1 MSALVM
7 WPHPQLGWLGTS
19 AMPVWLWFQLGE
31 NVAGLAWTF
40 PQYFLIS
47 TNIFTSFYLVCVCQ
61 LLGLGDLEEDVVCAQ
76 GPPVLLICQ
85 GVGLLETVCRK
96 ISIYFY
102 WNFIALGHA
111 HDDDALLSCKLFTS
125 ALSDFVMS

>member
-1 MSALVM
+1 MALYHVCV
-7 WPHPQLGWLGTS
+7 GD
-19 AMPVWLWFQLGE
+19 
-31 NVAGLAWTF
+31 VAAPAARLARHQRHARVAVVPAGRERRGVGLDINKYF
-40 PQYFLIS
+40 FLIT

-85 GVGLLETVCRK
+85 GVGLLETVCSK

-102 WNFIALGHA
+102 WNFIAL
-111 HDDDALLSCKLFTS
+111 
-125 ALSDFVMS
+125 

>member
-31 NVAGLAWTF
+31 NVAGLAWTLSNIF
-40 PQYFLIS
+40 FLIT

-85 GVGLLETVCRK
+85 GVGLLETVCRN

-102 WNFIALGHA
+102 WNFIAL
-111 HDDDALLSCKLFTS
+111 
-125 ALSDFVMS
+125 

>member
-31 NVAGLAWTF
+31 NVAGLAWRLS
-40 PQYFLIS
+40 QYFLI
-47 TNIFTSFYLVCVCQ
+47 TKTIFTSFYLVCVRQ

-76 GPPVLLICQ
+76 GPPVLLVCQ
-85 GVGLLETVCRK
+85 GVGLLETVCSK

-102 WNFIALGHA
+102 WNFIALAHA
-111 HDDDALLSCKLFTS
+111 HDEGALLSCKLFVS
-125 ALSDFVMS
+125 ALSDLVKS